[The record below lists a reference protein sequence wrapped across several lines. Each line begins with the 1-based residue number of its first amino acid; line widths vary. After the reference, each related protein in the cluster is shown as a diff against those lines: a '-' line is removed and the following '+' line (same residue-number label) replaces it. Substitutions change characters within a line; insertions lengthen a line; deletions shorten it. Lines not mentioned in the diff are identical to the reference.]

1 MTFTRAQWLSL
12 DSGNSKKNTPFG
24 VFFDGKILD
33 SHLYTVARVASLPNS
48 RVALANGCIVSL
60 VNSCIKV
67 FINAAIHRSL
77 ITS

>member
-1 MTFTRAQWLSL
+1 MTFTRAQWLSS
-12 DSGNSKKNTPFG
+12 DSGNNEKIPLLGYFLME
-24 VFFDGKILD
+24 KILD

-77 ITS
+77 MTS